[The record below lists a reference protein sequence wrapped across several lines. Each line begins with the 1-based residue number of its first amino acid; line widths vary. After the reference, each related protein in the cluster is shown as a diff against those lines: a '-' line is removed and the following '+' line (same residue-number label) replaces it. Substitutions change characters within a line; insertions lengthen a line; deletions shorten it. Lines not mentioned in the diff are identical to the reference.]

1 MTLAALVGTR
11 VRAQC
16 LESLEPPHLVGLAGP
31 LPHIL
36 SLSEFPRGDQ
46 VVRSS
51 LPGCS
56 LTWSC
61 G

>member
-11 VRAQC
+11 ARAQC
-16 LESLEPPHLVGLAGP
+16 LESLEPLRLVGLAGP

-36 SLSEFPRGDQ
+36 TLSEFPRGDQ
-46 VVRSS
+46 AVRSN
-51 LPGCS
+51 LPGRS
-56 LTWSC
+56 FTQSC